1 MANDYFDA
9 DDWTELTRLQIA
21 RAEHVNGI
29 LAVVEDAFD
38 LLPDKLPL
46 LQSRVTYAADTGVAN
61 AYVVTLAEVPT
72 AYTAGLNIYFL
83 ATAANTGAS
92 TINVNALGTK
102 SIKKK
107 ASGAIS
113 ALAANDI
120 IANEIVHIVY
130 DGTDFQKL

>member
-1 MANDYFDA
+1 MG
-9 DDWTELTRLQIA
+9 

-46 LQSRVTYAADTGVAN
+46 LQNRVTYAADTGAAD
-61 AYVVTLAEVPT
+61 AYIVPLAEVPP
-72 AYTAGLNIYFL
+72 AYTAGLNIYFK

-107 ASGAIS
+107 SGTAIS